1 MLIMMCCRRFSVTCT
16 SGSRSQRVVA
26 PDCQIARR
34 EHFHHRR
41 PGAAEAVRSLAD
53 SPAGR
58 HPPEGLAV
66 APARELAARLHL
78 HEAVRWQR
86 LAEGDERLED
96 GDALA
101 KPFRGVREPSRR
113 PGSSLCSG
121 AQAWMQHSAGTC
133 PNSWRDGF
141 ARDCPLRHPVAW
153 VLALRDRSGAHRRFL
168 VVCGAISAV
177 AGEAPEKRGTTEARW
192 QPVCRRSSRE
202 PGFVVRG
209 GRSRS
214 VTHRSANKSLGM
226 RDYPG
231 QSGTDAG
238 RSFQDGWPPV
248 RHGRDPVLPEQRRRR
263 YRSPAPH
270 REYEITAHFPRNGP
284 DGAEPEL
291 TAPLRQVALSAARR
305 QACPMKPGPSRHA
318 DARLQ
323 VTRDREPVRGLQHSS
338 QPSSLITVIARRAR
352 HDYGR
357 GRRRNGLFLVAD
369 RQRDRVRARLEVTQG
384 HAQECA
390 VAARAA
396 DNRLVDDLQCRPVRR
411 CTSDDKARPHGS
423 LGSDGH
429 QSIGHVEGV
438 RQLGC
443 TRASHARFLAAASRS
458 SRPQIRVNTGTAVPL
473 LALGE

>member
-66 APARELAARLHL
+66 APARELAARLHR

-121 AQAWMQHSAGTC
+121 AQAWIQHSAGTC

-141 ARDCPLRHPVAW
+141 ARDCPLRHPVAP

-177 AGEAPEKRGTTEARW
+177 AREAPEKRGTTEARW

-209 GRSRS
+209 GRSRDTRPRKADGGS
-214 VTHRSANKSLGM
+214 DLRPAECCRPGESARGMDPSCIPRMSRIKFLIGLAEGLLGGVTKCG
-226 RDYPG
+226 
-231 QSGTDAG
+231 
-238 RSFQDGWPPV
+238 
-248 RHGRDPVLPEQRRRR
+248 
-263 YRSPAPH
+263 
-270 REYEITAHFPRNGP
+270 
-284 DGAEPEL
+284 
-291 TAPLRQVALSAARR
+291 
-305 QACPMKPGPSRHA
+305 
-318 DARLQ
+318 ARL
-323 VTRDREPVRGLQHSS
+323 
-338 QPSSLITVIARRAR
+338 
-352 HDYGR
+352 
-357 GRRRNGLFLVAD
+357 GRRR
-369 RQRDRVRARLEVTQG
+369 
-384 HAQECA
+384 
-390 VAARAA
+390 
-396 DNRLVDDLQCRPVRR
+396 
-411 CTSDDKARPHGS
+411 
-423 LGSDGH
+423 
-429 QSIGHVEGV
+429 
-438 RQLGC
+438 
-443 TRASHARFLAAASRS
+443 
-458 SRPQIRVNTGTAVPL
+458 
-473 LALGE
+473 